1 MSLSEHLLGW
11 DQFRAMPL
19 YLQFAVGLM
28 ILYAAAMTALSAL
41 VAPSAVDQAAVMF
54 AIAAFVWAFALYVVP
69 SRLAPKYTSGP

>member
-1 MSLSEHLLGW
+1 MSLSEYLLGW

-41 VAPSAVDQAAVMF
+41 VAPSAADQAAVLF

-69 SRLAPKYTSGP
+69 SRLASKYTSES